1 MKPTILVYE
10 MLDEGRKKKLR
21 QIGKGLQVQVR
32 YIRPEHYGVPLQ
44 QILQF
49 PQEQWKIEADRQA
62 LDAEMVVFCGLTDSL
77 LERFLYELRRM
88 GTVEY
93 KAVLTP
99 TNPAWTGAAL
109 FAELEQE
116 HRAMHGKIP
125 GKAQPS
131 GDF

>member
-32 YIRPEHYGVPLQ
+32 HIRPGHYGVPLQ
-44 QILQF
+44 QILQL
-49 PQEQWKIEADRQA
+49 PQDQWKIEAARQP

-99 TNPAWTGAAL
+99 TNAAWTGAAL

-125 GKAQPS
+125 GKA
-131 GDF
+131 